1 MQQNVKKHAG
11 HGIKQVELLN
21 YLLNNLSQFNLKP
34 TAKLVLMYLAGCYNP
49 KHADV
54 FPKQKTIA
62 CQMGISEASV
72 IRAIQELHKEGLIVS
87 ERKYTNRY
95 KFTSKILNL
104 SAQDEDFLQDN
115 KMQGENLQNDL
126 NQTCNLQSACIEQQE
141 EQLNEQ
147 KAVCKEENSGNTYEM
162 EDYKI
167 LKSYAEQNGAKNVKA
182 YVNSLISNGAAA
194 GIIKKAKEIKA
205 LERHNKKVLE
215 DTQNLLVT
223 FEEMKKDNAAPADCK
238 RLQEVLWAIKS
249 GQ

>member
-95 KFTSKILNL
+95 KFTLKILNL

-126 NQTCNLQSACIEQQE
+126 NQTCILQPACIEQQE
-141 EQLNEQ
+141 EQKKNNSKDSLNDIE
-147 KAVCKEENSGNTYEM
+147 GF
-162 EDYKI
+162 KI
-167 LKSYAEQNGAKNVKA
+167 LKNYAEQKGARNVKA
-182 YVNSLISNGAAA
+182 YINTLKANGSAAKIIKQEKEKAAA
-194 GIIKKAKEIKA
+194 DRYHAKQIEKTKKMLIEYSALTGDNPKECAK
-205 LERHNKKVLE
+205 
-215 DTQNLLVT
+215 
-223 FEEMKKDNAAPADCK
+223 
-238 RLQEVLWAIKS
+238 LQEFLKIMRA
-249 GQ
+249 